1 VRIADASKGTGKSG
15 GFRVLYYHLT
25 NTSEGIE
32 MLLINIFDKS
42 DLATIKK
49 AVAVKQLKNILK
61 EYFDS

>member
-1 VRIADASKGTGKSG
+1 
-15 GFRVLYYHLT
+15 
-25 NTSEGIE
+25 